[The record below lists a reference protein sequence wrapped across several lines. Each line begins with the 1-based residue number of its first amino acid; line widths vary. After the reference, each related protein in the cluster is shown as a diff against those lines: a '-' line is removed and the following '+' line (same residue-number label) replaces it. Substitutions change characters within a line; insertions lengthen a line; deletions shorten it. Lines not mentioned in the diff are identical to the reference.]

1 MKADRGLTQTL
12 RFTKIRR
19 KLFLQDVFL
28 PITKIPYLPII
39 PKFLSDNA

>member
-19 KLFLQDVFL
+19 KLLQDVFL
-28 PITKIPYLPII
+28 PITKIAYLPII